1 MKKTVALFLMAV
13 MMFTLSACGSKPGTV
28 GTGTETET
36 ESQGPQ
42 YTQSLDVLNEVFK
55 VYKEDE
61 RFAIYGGNQENAVS
75 DAPGKFDISKTEE
88 LENVLGLPQE
98 QVSGIDDAASVVHMM
113 NGNTFT
119 GAAYHLKEG
128 TDVNTFAD
136 AVKSALLAKQWVCGQ
151 PDTIII
157 IQVDGG
163 YVITA
168 YGEANNIETF
178 KNHALSALSGA
189 QVVTEAPVA

>member
-1 MKKTVALFLMAV
+1 MKKTTALLLMAV
-13 MMFTLSACGSKPGTV
+13 MIFTLSACGSKPDV
-28 GTGTETET
+28 PGTETENQ
-36 ESQGPQ
+36 EPK

-55 VYKEDE
+55 SYKEDE
-61 RFAIYGGNQENAVS
+61 RFAIYGGNQENAVE

-88 LENVLGLPQE
+88 LENVLGLPGE
-98 QVSGIDDAASVVHMM
+98 QVSGIDDAASAVHMM

-119 GAAYHLKEG
+119 GAAYHLKDS

-136 AVKSALLAKQWVCGQ
+136 AVKSCILAKQWVCGQ
-151 PDTIII
+151 PDTLII

-168 YGEANNIETF
+168 YGEKGIMETF
-178 KNHALSALSGA
+178 KNNALTALSGA